1 VRSIVILFFFFS
13 ISFQLNAQNEA
24 VTIIKVDNL
33 HPDGGVLR
41 VAFYAQSI
49 PFLGD
54 EISFSKTEAISENAS
69 QSISINVPYGE
80 YAIAIYQDINGDGVL
95 NKNFFG
101 IPKEP
106 YGFSNDAMGMVG
118 PPDFQMAKI
127 VVNQSSKMVNIRL
140 R

>member
-13 ISFQLNAQNEA
+13 ISFQLKAQNEA
-24 VTIIKVDNL
+24 VITIKVDKL
-33 HPDGGVLR
+33 HLDGGVLR
-41 VAFYAQSI
+41 VAFYDRSV

-54 EISFSKTEAISENAS
+54 EISFSKTEIISEKAT
-69 QSISINVPYGE
+69 QSLSINLPYGE
-80 YAIAIYQDINGDGVL
+80 YAIAIYQDVNEDGVL

-106 YGFSNDAMGMVG
+106 YGFSNDAMGVVG
-118 PPDFQMAKI
+118 PPDFDHAKI
-127 VVNQSSKMVNIRL
+127 VVNESFKMFEIRL